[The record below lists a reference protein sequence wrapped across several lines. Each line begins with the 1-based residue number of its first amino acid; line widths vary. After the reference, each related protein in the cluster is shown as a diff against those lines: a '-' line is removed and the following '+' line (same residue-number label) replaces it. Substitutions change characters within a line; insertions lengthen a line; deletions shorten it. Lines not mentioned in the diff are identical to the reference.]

1 MTNYEWIF
9 KITRRLSKPIRRTT
23 NRRFVFYIPNPTWL
37 RFHNKKIQFAF
48 AEFKGE
54 ETQQDTDFSKLN
66 VHRTY
71 EKNRKDRILVE
82 FSLNLQRRA
91 TFNTISQLLLIRTN
105 YRKTIICNNKVSLN
119 TPSTANKQ
127 TFTPKS
133 SHRSKL
139 SEELISYNEL
149 L

>member
-23 NRRFVFYIPNPTWL
+23 NQRFVFYIPNRTWL
-37 RFHNKKIQFAF
+37 RFHNKKSSICFRGIQ
-48 AEFKGE
+48 GRG
-54 ETQQDTDFSKLN
+54 TQQDTGFSKLN
-66 VHRTY
+66 VHPTY

-91 TFNTISQLLLIRTN
+91 TFNTISQLLLNRTN

-119 TPSTANKQ
+119 TPSTENKH
-127 TFTPKS
+127 TLALKS
-133 SHRSKL
+133 SHRWKL
-139 SEELISYNEL
+139 SAELISYNEL